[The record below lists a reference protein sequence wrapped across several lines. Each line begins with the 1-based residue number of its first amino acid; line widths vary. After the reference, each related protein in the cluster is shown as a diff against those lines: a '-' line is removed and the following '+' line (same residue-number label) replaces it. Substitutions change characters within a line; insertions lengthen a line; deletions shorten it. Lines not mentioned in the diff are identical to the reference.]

1 MKTGTIILIF
11 ILVCAS
17 IFAFLTVRFTNY
29 NLERTFRVSSQ
40 NAFYLISFVVDHYL
54 NQAQQAEESYIQ
66 QLRNMIIAR
75 SDDRKPLTMITQYP
89 ELKGMWVFEKDRI
102 SGTTEYKPMEKEIV
116 KFYQQNLRGKDE
128 HTLIMF
134 GGKPFFLINTTV
146 ASGDILLLAE
156 APVISGLRIEQVL
169 DSLVTSS
176 NLRYY
181 AIINADNTPILF
193 STLYENFLPLKG
205 TGQHIIDTPE
215 GKIFQVEEAANDN
228 SVVAGFDM
236 ESLNR
241 ILKQNNTFLVLTIIV
256 FVILEGVLIASYW
269 KFERFKFKKERE
281 INRFKEVGALSTGF
295 AHEFRNSL
303 HTLSL
308 LAKELDKENKDI
320 LLDETNRMT
329 TIMDSLRLLSAKDV
343 KRNKIMVVELMNES
357 VALLDH
363 MITGKKV
370 IIQTD
375 IDEDVLI
382 EANRALLVTAL
393 SNIIKNSIE
402 ARARNIIINAH
413 KKGRRIRIEIAD
425 DGVGIER
432 AITDNIF
439 DPFFS
444 KKDQSGIGLYLTKRI
459 IELHDGEIE
468 LKRNKHTV
476 FIVTLPA

>member
-54 NQAQQAEESYIQ
+54 NQVQQAEEAYIQ

-75 SDDRKPLTMITQYP
+75 RDDRKPLTMITQYP

-146 ASGDILLLAE
+146 ASGDILLLAG
-156 APVISGLRIEQVL
+156 APVISGMRIEQVL

-176 NLRYY
+176 NLRYF
-181 AIINADNTPILF
+181 AIVNADNTPILF

-215 GKIFQVEEAANDN
+215 GKIFQIEEAAHDN

-241 ILKQNNTFLVLTIIV
+241 ILKQNNTFLVLIIIV
-256 FVILEGVLIASYW
+256 FVILEGVFIASYW
-269 KFERFKFKKERE
+269 KFASFKFKKERE
-281 INRFKEVGALSTGF
+281 INKFKEVGALSTGF

-375 IDEDVLI
+375 IAEDVLI
-382 EANRALLVTAL
+382 QANRALLVTAL

-402 ARARNIIINAH
+402 ARARNIRINAH

-432 AITDNIF
+432 AITDKIF

-444 KKDQSGIGLYLTKRI
+444 EKDQSGIGLYLTKRI

-468 LKRNKHTV
+468 LKRNEHTV

>member
-17 IFAFLTVRFTNY
+17 IFAFLTVGFTNH

-54 NQAQQAEESYIQ
+54 NQAQQAEEAYIQ
-66 QLRNMIIAR
+66 QLRNMITEQR
-75 SDDRKPLTMITQYP
+75 DGTKPLTMITKSS
-89 ELKGMWVFEKDRI
+89 ELKGIWVFEKDRI
-102 SGTTEYKPMEKEIV
+102 SGTTEYKTMEKEIMN
-116 KFYQQNLRGKDE
+116 FYQQNLRGKDE
-128 HTLIMF
+128 HTMIMF

-146 ASGDILLLAE
+146 ASGEILLLAE
-156 APVISGLRIEQVL
+156 APVISGLRIEQIL

-176 NLRYY
+176 NLRYF
-181 AIINADNTPILF
+181 AIVNADNTPILF

-205 TGQHIIDTPE
+205 AGQHIIDTPE
-215 GKIFQVEEAANDN
+215 GEILQIEEAAHDN
-228 SVVAGFDM
+228 SIVAGFDM

-241 ILKQNNTFLVLTIIV
+241 ILRQNNTFLVLIIIV

-269 KFERFKFKKERE
+269 KFERFSLKKEKE

-303 HTLSL
+303 HALTL
-308 LAKELDKENKDI
+308 LAKELDDEDSSI
-320 LLDETNRMT
+320 LLDETTRMKA
-329 TIMDSLRLLSAKDV
+329 IMDSLRLLSTKDIE
-343 KRNKIMVVELMNES
+343 RVEIKAADLLNES
-357 VALLDH
+357 TALLDH
-363 MITGKKV
+363 IVKENNVV
-370 IIQTD
+370 IIKDFT
-375 IDEDVLI
+375 ESATVRG
-382 EANRALLVTAL
+382 NRALLVTAL

-402 ARARNIIINAH
+402 ARARNISISAR
-413 KKGRRIRIEIAD
+413 KKGRKIRIEIAD

-432 AITDNIF
+432 AITDQVF

-444 KKDQSGIGLYLTKRI
+444 KKDQSGIGLYLTRRI
-459 IELHDGEIE
+459 IELHDGEIV
-468 LKRNKHTV
+468 LTRNEYTV